1 MSSKIIF
8 FFLVYILFKNS
19 IISCKNITSL
29 TNTETNSITKF
40 GLNGKSNGSNI
51 ATFTLQMPVTLASN
65 IPPTTLVL
73 RAGAQNNASFKII
86 NIQAQLAV
94 Q

>member
-1 MSSKIIF
+1 LSNPANQSSTWIDANSTNGT
-8 FFLVYILFKNS
+8 LVGSGNYN
-19 IISCKNITSL
+19 
-29 TNTETNSITKF
+29 NTSITKF